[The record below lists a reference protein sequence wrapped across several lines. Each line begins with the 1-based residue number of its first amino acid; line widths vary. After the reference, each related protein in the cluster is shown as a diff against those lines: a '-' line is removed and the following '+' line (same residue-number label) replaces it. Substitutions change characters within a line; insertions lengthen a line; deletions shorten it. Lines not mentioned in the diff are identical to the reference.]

1 MRGSGAAAVLDDSY
15 NTYMYNMY
23 VRAPIRGGGGA
34 IIFTWRDLRPTQP
47 IIIGP
52 IFIIS
57 SKKVTLAVGRA
68 LQFCWTQVWSLPTH
82 VTSCCRFFNNSWCW
96 CVVFYVD
103 IDGGDGVGN
112 DVDGDDNVW
121 PILHISSCTCIVIPS
136 RSSVLPFFFQG
147 GSVLEITPPVAT

>member
-1 MRGSGAAAVLDDSY
+1 MRGSGAAAVLGTLYVHRGRDDSY

-68 LQFCWTQVWSLPTH
+68 LQFC
-82 VTSCCRFFNNSWCW
+82 
-96 CVVFYVD
+96 
-103 IDGGDGVGN
+103 
-112 DVDGDDNVW
+112 
-121 PILHISSCTCIVIPS
+121 
-136 RSSVLPFFFQG
+136 
-147 GSVLEITPPVAT
+147 